1 MPSTKQKRNSYI
13 TLIALSV
20 LFSGFVFPNYAE
32 AQESKVFI
40 SAAYLHQICARDENG
55 AEKMAG
61 GHVACQSY
69 ISGVIDYHNTLQSL
83 GTSPNV
89 DVCVPKQAK
98 LNDLQE
104 IVWHYLDKNAHHD
117 AFVAAPAVTLALF
130 QVFPCKVSK
139 KKK

>member
-1 MPSTKQKRNSYI
+1 MRFLIFTMCF
-13 TLIALSV
+13 LIALVS
-20 LFSGFVFPNYAE
+20 YAPSY
-32 AQESKVFI
+32 AQTGEPYI
-40 SAAYLHQICARDENG
+40 SAAYLYEVCKRDDDGKEVVPNG
-55 AEKMAG
+55 SAT
-61 GHVACQSY
+61 CQSY
-69 ISGVIDYHNTLQSL
+69 IAGVIDYHNTLQSL